1 MHPVDLGQ
9 IPGAVVVDLAA
20 AGRID
25 HNMAR
30 AYEPVSAVYLKN
42 PLAGEHIQ
50 DLPVPAPLRSAGMQM
65 FILGKLIVTAAVNT
79 EPPVSFITVVV

>member
-50 DLPVPAPLRSAGMQM
+50 DVYKRQPIRAAGNMR
-65 FILGKLIVTAAVNT
+65 
-79 EPPVSFITVVV
+79 